1 MCICGLGYYLT
12 RPYVVLKSNMVKTEI
27 TNPVDALSY
36 IEKTNHCDIK
46 DIVID
51 DSQLNINALGTYPIT
66 YQVNDQKYILDV
78 VVVDTKAPTFE
89 TQEVDIDLGMEI
101 KVDSLVKNI
110 QDQTK
115 TKTYF
120 KEDYT
125 FDQEGKINVIVVVE
139 DEAGNKTEKS
149 TEVNIVKDE
158 EKPTLVGLKDLSVS
172 QGDKINYLNGV
183 KAKDN
188 RDPKP
193 QIEVDSSQVN
203 LKKAGTYEVVYT
215 VKDRSQNKNEYKHK
229 VTVYEKKSV
238 QSVGQNS
245 HKVVYLTF
253 DDGPSANTKKIL
265 DILDRYNAKATF
277 FVTGNNR
284 KYNYLI
290 KQAHDN
296 GHTIG
301 LHTYSHDYAKVYASV
316 DSYFEDLDQ
325 IGNMVKNQIGFVP
338 QYIRFPGGSSNKVS
352 EKYCKGIMTTLSS
365 EVQNRG
371 YQYYDWNVS
380 SSDASSGRPPVSKIV
395 KSSTNSKA
403 NNIILLAH
411 DTQAKTTTVQA
422 LPQIIEHYQ
431 ARGYIFKALDS
442 SSYTPHHGINN

>member
-1 MCICGLGYYLT
+1 M
-12 RPYVVLKSNMVKTEI
+12 
-27 TNPVDALSY
+27 
-36 IEKTNHCDIK
+36 
-46 DIVID
+46 
-51 DSQLNINALGTYPIT
+51 
-66 YQVNDQKYILDV
+66 
-78 VVVDTKAPTFE
+78 
-89 TQEVDIDLGMEI
+89 
-101 KVDSLVKNI
+101 
-110 QDQTK
+110 
-115 TKTYF
+115 
-120 KEDYT
+120 
-125 FDQEGKINVIVVVE
+125 
-139 DEAGNKTEKS
+139 
-149 TEVNIVKDE
+149 
-158 EKPTLVGLKDLSVS
+158 GLKDLSVS

-431 ARGYIFKALDS
+431 ARGYVFKALDS
-442 SSYTPHHGINN
+442 SSYTPHHRINN